1 MKSTLAT
8 LLELAGLASVS
19 VGAFLID
26 VTFGLILTGI
36 AVFALGYAL
45 ERD

>member
-1 MKSTLAT
+1 MKSTFAT

-19 VGAFLID
+19 VGAFLVD
-26 VTFGLILTGI
+26 VTFGLILTGC
-36 AVFALGYAL
+36 ALFALGFAL